1 MENMLNMRNNK
12 MIKGT
17 VENSKNAG
25 FTLLEVLVAMV
36 ILAVGLLGMA
46 SLSIGIIKG
55 NELSKEVSS
64 ATTCAREKMEDVER
78 LGYANTSEVD
88 STDTEAYNSMT
99 EYPQYK
105 RETIIDVD
113 AFTNAAG
120 EILDMKTIT
129 ITVYWDSDSHQVE
142 LKTFLAK

>member
-1 MENMLNMRNNK
+1 MTTNGIQKRPHH
-12 MIKGT
+12 T
-17 VENSKNAG
+17 RKNGG

-46 SLSIGIIKG
+46 SLSVGIIKG

-64 ATTCAREKMEDVER
+64 ATTCARGKMEDVER
-78 LGYANTSEVD
+78 LGYANTPETSGTV
-88 STDTEAYNSMT
+88 TEAYNSIT
-99 EYPQYK
+99 EYPDYK
-105 RETIIDVD
+105 RETVTAVD
-113 AFTNAAG
+113 TPAT
-120 EILDMKTIT
+120 DMKTIT

>member
-1 MENMLNMRNNK
+1 MATTESQKYPHHTR
-12 MIKGT
+12 
-17 VENSKNAG
+17 KNGG

-46 SLSIGIIKG
+46 SLSVGIIKG

-78 LGYANTSEVD
+78 LDYANTPATSGTV
-88 STDTEAYNSMT
+88 TEAYNSIT
-99 EYPQYK
+99 EYPDYK
-105 RETIIDVD
+105 RETVTSVD
-113 AFTNAAG
+113 TPVT
-120 EILDMKTIT
+120 DMKTIT
-129 ITVYWDSDSHQVE
+129 VTVYWDSDSHQVE

>member
-1 MENMLNMRNNK
+1 MAI
-12 MIKGT
+12 IK
-17 VENSKNAG
+17 NQKNGG

-36 ILAVGLLGMA
+36 ILTVGLLGMA

-78 LGYANTSEVD
+78 LGYADTPATSGTV
-88 STDTEAYNSMT
+88 TEAYNSIT
-99 EYPQYK
+99 EYPHCK
-105 RETIIDVD
+105 RETIIAVD
-113 AFTNAAG
+113 TPAT
-120 EILDMKTIT
+120 DMKTIT
-129 ITVYWDSDSHQVE
+129 ITVYWDSDSHHVQ

>member
-1 MENMLNMRNNK
+1 MATTENQKHPHHTRK
-12 MIKGT
+12 
-17 VENSKNAG
+17 NSG
-25 FTLLEVLVAMV
+25 FTLLEMLVAMV

-78 LGYANTSEVD
+78 LGYANTPATNQTV
-88 STDTEAYNSMT
+88 TEAYNSIT
-99 EYPQYK
+99 QYPDYK
-105 RETIIDVD
+105 RETITAVD
-113 AFTNAAG
+113 TPAT
-120 EILDMKTIT
+120 DMKTVT

>member
-1 MENMLNMRNNK
+1 MSTTENQ
-12 MIKGT
+12 
-17 VENSKNAG
+17 NSLHQTRKNGG

-78 LGYANTSEVD
+78 LGYANTPETSG
-88 STDTEAYNSMT
+88 TITEAYNSIT
-99 EYPQYK
+99 QYPDYK
-105 RETIIDVD
+105 RETVTAVD
-113 AFTNAAG
+113 TPAT
-120 EILDMKTIT
+120 DMKTIT
-129 ITVYWDSDSHQVE
+129 ITVYWDSDSHQVA

>member
-1 MENMLNMRNNK
+1 MTTNR
-12 MIKGT
+12 IQ
-17 VENSKNAG
+17 KNPHHKHTNGG

-46 SLSIGIIKG
+46 SLSVGIIKA

-78 LGYANTSEVD
+78 LGYANTPATSGTV
-88 STDTEAYNSMT
+88 TEAYNSIT
-99 EYPQYK
+99 QYPDYK
-105 RETIIDVD
+105 RETITAVD
-113 AFTNAAG
+113 TPAT
-120 EILDMKTIT
+120 DMKTIT
-129 ITVYWDSDSHQVE
+129 INVYWDSDSHQVA